1 MIGDLPSALDFG
13 GKSWAIR
20 TDYRDVLNVLVAFG
34 DPELD
39 DREKVYVCLVALY
52 KDFNDIPSELYEDA
66 YKAALV
72 FIDCKRPW
80 EDEAP
85 QNVPSPRSM
94 DWEQDETLIF
104 SAINRVAGCEVRALE
119 YLHWWTFM
127 GYYMEMPPEGVFGQ
141 VLQLRKK
148 KAKGQKFD
156 KHEQEF
162 WNHNRDICI
171 LRKKLTAAQREA
183 EKKLNAMLN
192 GG

>member
-52 KDFNDIPSELYEDA
+52 KDFDDIPSELYEDA

-85 QNVPSPRSM
+85 QNVPSR
-94 DWEQDETLIF
+94 
-104 SAINRVAGCEVRALE
+104 EV
-119 YLHWWTFM
+119 WT
-127 GYYMEMPPEGVFGQ
+127 GS
-141 VLQLRKK
+141 RTK
-148 KAKGQKFD
+148 
-156 KHEQEF
+156 
-162 WNHNRDICI
+162 R
-171 LRKKLTAAQREA
+171 
-183 EKKLNAMLN
+183 
-192 GG
+192 